1 MQAHREGKQPQ
12 CSPGKPCTLNWCR
25 VGFAVHGVDVD
36 CVCVV
41 QGGED
46 QWKRGHY
53 PNEDSNTSVT
63 DHAADGEDSNTGRH
77 KQKFLAM
84 HSSTFLLRAFLV

>member
-1 MQAHREGKQPQ
+1 M
-12 CSPGKPCTLNWCR
+12 
-25 VGFAVHGVDVD
+25 
-36 CVCVV
+36 CVV

-46 QWKRGHY
+46 QWKRAHY

-77 KQKFLAM
+77 KQKCSPLFDFFSKSYLY
-84 HSSTFLLRAFLV
+84 FFNCIGFG